1 MLAEDM
7 RHLCQRKKGFITQS
21 NNSSYRI
28 SNFLNG
34 TTFLCLNTHRM
45 KPKLPGDTCTHSR
58 LQYRGGAWNKGIGP
72 LFGRET
78 LHSKAVHYIYIIEQ
92 ILKNS
97 PLLFAK
103 CAELWRPSY
112 SLVCCLC
119 WIINRSFTFH
129 ISSSKS
135 LLFLYF
141 ALCYTSGSQPFFNIT
156 LPTRCLFR
164 HFLLT

>member
-1 MLAEDM
+1 MVPLFCAWILTEWNQNYQVTHAHTVGCSTGEGLET
-7 RHLCQRKKGFITQS
+7 RVLV
-21 NNSSYRI
+21 
-28 SNFLNG
+28 
-34 TTFLCLNTHRM
+34 LCLE
-45 KPKLPGDTCTHSR
+45 GR
-58 LQYRGGAWNKGIGP
+58 LSILR
-72 LFGRET
+72 LFTIYT
-78 LHSKAVHYIYIIEQ
+78 LLNRYK
-92 ILKNS
+92 KNS

-112 SLVCCLC
+112 SLVYCLC

>member
-1 MLAEDM
+1 MVPLFCAWILTEWNQNYQVTHAHTVGCSTGQGLET
-7 RHLCQRKKGFITQS
+7 RVLV
-21 NNSSYRI
+21 
-28 SNFLNG
+28 
-34 TTFLCLNTHRM
+34 LCLE
-45 KPKLPGDTCTHSR
+45 GR
-58 LQYRGGAWNKGIGP
+58 LSILR
-72 LFGRET
+72 LFTIYT
-78 LHSKAVHYIYIIEQ
+78 LLNRYKKTVLFCLQ
-92 ILKNS
+92 NVQNS
-97 PLLFAK
+97 
-103 CAELWRPSY
+103 EDPSY
-112 SLVCCLC
+112 SLVYCLC